1 MYGWATVSDF
11 AVALLYLSRLRGLF
25 VRAALSTLA
34 PRGSVDP
41 VQKVTANLGIHPR
54 VQRGGWDAAPAG
66 VRARVLP
73 LVPAARHG
81 LRGRRGGT

>member
-41 VQKVTANLGIHPR
+41 VQKVTANLGIHPK
-54 VQRGGWDAAPAG
+54 VQREGGMRP
-66 VRARVLP
+66 P
-73 LVPAARHG
+73 
-81 LRGRRGGT
+81 RGRELGCYP

>member
-34 PRGSVDP
+34 PRDAEDP
-41 VQKVTANLGIHPR
+41 VQKVTANLGVHPR

-66 VRARVLP
+66 VRTRVKP
-73 LVPAARHG
+73 LVPEELYG
-81 LRGRRGGT
+81 L